1 MTFGKGRRKGR
12 IKRNEI
18 IVATFNPDSANC

>member
-1 MTFGKGRRKGR
+1 MSFGKGRRKGR

-18 IVATFNPDSANC
+18 IVATFNGN

>member
-18 IVATFNPDSANC
+18 IVATFNGN